1 MYHHDRAHPVARR
14 LACAVLTLVLG
25 CGPDAG
31 DRPAREQPDVLIYA
45 IDTLRADHLGVYG
58 YGKNTSPRIDAFA
71 ADAIVFEN
79 AYAPSSWTRPSVAS
93 LLTGL
98 YPTSHDVRT
107 RVDRVQAS
115 VTLLSEILSG
125 AGYRTAAIV
134 TNPNIVSFWG
144 FDQGFDRF
152 DDIDAAHGEAQPDA
166 DAVTDRVLAYVS
178 DATRPFLV
186 YAHVLDPH
194 GPYDPPAPFAT
205 RFGGGPGDVLE
216 PSTMTRE
223 TPEATFRNQVA
234 RYDGEIGFTDEQ
246 FGRLIDGLVARDL
259 YRDALIVVTADHGEE
274 LLEHGAGG
282 HGHTLYEELVRIP
295 LIIKL
300 PGNAH
305 AGQRVKARA
314 GLIDVVPTVLA
325 HVREVG
331 PVTTDGIDVT
341 SAVTSTAAIPE
352 RQLFLDL
359 EQERFDGT
367 LNIAQG
373 VLGGPYKYIQVVSPE
388 ADELLFDLGKDP
400 GELRNVRAAED
411 EVAGT
416 LIHAVAVHASA
427 GDRRVFP
434 SVVNEGGAEK
444 RTVEGRLTTDGRFV
458 DLHATALEAGDL
470 VDVEDDGSDLTFRLG
485 LRNDPHP
492 FGGRPKW
499 IVDVDEIAFR
509 VEPPDAA
516 VVVERLVAGDDTVEL
531 FLGAA
536 RRQAESMPRSF
547 RVSDPT
553 LLVPDVGFV
562 FSQDGR
568 RIHSPAAGVYIGVVG
583 ITGEPVDAV
592 EPEVSPELQE
602 RLQALGYVP

>member
-1 MYHHDRAHPVARR
+1 MHHRLACPVARQ
-14 LACAVLTLVLG
+14 LACAVLALVLG
-25 CGPDAG
+25 CGPDTG
-31 DRPAREQPDVLIYA
+31 RPAREQPDVLIYA

-107 RVDRVQAS
+107 RVDKVQAS

-152 DDIDAAHGEAQPDA
+152 DDLEAAHGDAQPDA
-166 DAVTDRVLAYVS
+166 DAVTDRVLDYVS
-178 DATRPFLV
+178 DATRPFFV

-194 GPYDPPAPFAT
+194 GPYDPPAPFAR
-205 RFGGGPGDVLE
+205 RFGGGPGEVLK

-223 TPEATFRNQVA
+223 TPEATFRNQVG

-246 FGRLIDGLVARDL
+246 FGRLIDGLVERDL
-259 YRDALIVVTADHGEE
+259 YRDAIIVVTSDHGEE

-282 HGHTLYEELVRIP
+282 HGHTLYEELVRVP

-305 AGQRVKARA
+305 AGHRVEARV

-325 HVREVG
+325 HVQGVD
-331 PVTTDGIDVT
+331 PVTADGIDVT
-341 SAVTSTAAIPE
+341 AGVASAAAIPE
-352 RQLFLDL
+352 RELFMDL

-367 LNIAQG
+367 LNVAQG
-373 VLGGPYKYIQVVSPE
+373 VLAGPYKYIQVVSPE

-400 GELRNVRAAED
+400 GELTNVRAAED
-411 EVAGT
+411 EVTRT
-416 LIHAVAVHASA
+416 LMHMVGAHAPAVQRS
-427 GDRRVFP
+427 VFL
-434 SVVNEGGAEK
+434 SVVNEGGAGE
-444 RTVEGRLTTDGRFV
+444 RTVAGRLSTTGRFV
-458 DLHATALEAGDL
+458 DLRTTALEAGDQ
-470 VDVEDDGSDLTFRLG
+470 VDVENDGRNLIFRLG

-499 IVDVDEIAFR
+499 IVDADEIAFR
-509 VEPPDAA
+509 IEPPDAA
-516 VVVERLVAGDDTVEL
+516 VVIERLAAGDDTVNL

-536 RRQAESMPRSF
+536 RRRAESLPRAL
-547 RVSDPT
+547 RLSDPT
-553 LLVPDVGFV
+553 LRVADVGFV
-562 FSQDGR
+562 FRQGGR
-568 RIHSPAAGVYIGVVG
+568 RIHSPSAGAYIGVVG
-583 ITGEPVDAV
+583 ITVEPVDAV
-592 EPEVSPELQE
+592 EPEVSLDLQE
-602 RLQALGYVP
+602 RLRALGYVP